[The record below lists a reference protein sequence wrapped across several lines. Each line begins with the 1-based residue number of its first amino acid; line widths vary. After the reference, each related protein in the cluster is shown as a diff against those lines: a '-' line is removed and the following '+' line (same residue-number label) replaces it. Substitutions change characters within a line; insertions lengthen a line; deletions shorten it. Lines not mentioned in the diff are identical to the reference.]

1 MLFLIVCCHKYNTF
15 TFGRYIIVI
24 DDLWASSTWEIV
36 NNALPKGK
44 CCSRIMIT
52 TEVDAIAHTCY
63 ADTSK
68 YVPSKKE
75 RNSKYIFKKEP
86 LSADESSR
94 LLLST
99 FFHLQA
105 QCPQGLKEVSNR
117 IIERSGGLPLTINI
131 LASLLA
137 RQTASSSEQWSYIN
151 NTLTSRFTTNNSL
164 EGINQVLNLGYDNLP
179 HSLKACM
186 LYLCMYEEDRVIL
199 KVDLVKQWIAEGFIC
214 AVEGADGLEVAQSYF
229 DELVNRGMIQP
240 VDINCNDEILS
251 CKVHD
256 IVLRFIRYKSIEENF
271 SIAINHSQTA
281 IRLADKVR
289 RLALHFGNVEDATPP
304 AAASMRLSKV
314 RSLAFSG
321 LLKCVPSIVE
331 FRFLQVLIL
340 HIWAHPDNK
349 SVNLIGSCDPS
360 GNITEPDDLTDN
372 LTKPDDVSYMSYNL
386 TEISQLF
393 RLRYFH
399 LNACYMSV
407 ELPTQMQRLKDLIAW
422 EINAE
427 VTAVPSDIIDLPGLL
442 YLRIPS
448 KACLP
453 NGIGRMTS
461 LRTLGVINLSKNS
474 TENITSLL
482 ELTNL
487 QDLRFTCSTL
497 QPDNLE
503 KNLQCLGSIIRKLRS
518 LKCVIL
524 VPAVSSH
531 INIQDDVGASR
542 MSISWHGF
550 IIEPLSPALI
560 QRLELSRRCCI
571 FSSLPQWTKELT
583 KLCILK
589 IAVRKLS
596 SEDVGILNGLPSLTA
611 LSLFLWSIPGRM
623 IIFDNEGFSVLKYFK
638 FVCAAPCMVF
648 LDGAMPEVRKLK
660 LGFNANRMERYSL
673 VAAGFERL
681 TRLTEISTKIGGVSA
696 DEFDRRSVQLV
707 LTNVISKHPSTPIII
722 VQWLDWNF
730 CDDDE
735 KYIEILQGPWKHN
748 LEKHDVITGESS
760 DEQGIQEK
768 SMEED
773 SKKHANIRCCYIN
786 FFNLYLFCIS
796 TLFTMRFSGKQ
807 S

>member
-1 MLFLIVCCHKYNTF
+1 
-15 TFGRYIIVI
+15 
-24 DDLWASSTWEIV
+24 
-36 NNALPKGK
+36 
-44 CCSRIMIT
+44 
-52 TEVDAIAHTCY
+52 
-63 ADTSK
+63 
-68 YVPSKKE
+68 
-75 RNSKYIFKKEP
+75 
-86 LSADESSR
+86 
-94 LLLST
+94 
-99 FFHLQA
+99 
-105 QCPQGLKEVSNR
+105 
-117 IIERSGGLPLTINI
+117 
-131 LASLLA
+131 
-137 RQTASSSEQWSYIN
+137 
-151 NTLTSRFTTNNSL
+151 
-164 EGINQVLNLGYDNLP
+164 
-179 HSLKACM
+179 
-186 LYLCMYEEDRVIL
+186 
-199 KVDLVKQWIAEGFIC
+199 
-214 AVEGADGLEVAQSYF
+214 
-229 DELVNRGMIQP
+229 
-240 VDINCNDEILS
+240 
-251 CKVHD
+251 
-256 IVLRFIRYKSIEENF
+256 
-271 SIAINHSQTA
+271 
-281 IRLADKVR
+281 
-289 RLALHFGNVEDATPP
+289 
-304 AAASMRLSKV
+304 
-314 RSLAFSG
+314 
-321 LLKCVPSIVE
+321 
-331 FRFLQVLIL
+331 
-340 HIWAHPDNK
+340 
-349 SVNLIGSCDPS
+349 
-360 GNITEPDDLTDN
+360 
-372 LTKPDDVSYMSYNL
+372 
-386 TEISQLF
+386 
-393 RLRYFH
+393 
-399 LNACYMSV
+399 
-407 ELPTQMQRLKDLIAW
+407 
-422 EINAE
+422 
-427 VTAVPSDIIDLPGLL
+427 
-442 YLRIPS
+442 
-448 KACLP
+448 
-453 NGIGRMTS
+453 MTS

-786 FFNLYLFCIS
+786 FCNLYLFCIS